1 MSKWIQIML
10 SWEGLSFAV
19 WVLVGSDE
27 LLKKYPALCRKGWSR
42 NQRNVQ
48 KIKEPLPPT
57 FLVSLLWAISM
68 TCEHQA
74 NQRTWVGAAMI
85 WLWFVPYRNVT
96 DWFSSPSSTIL
107 RCNWNFRRWGLSDKL
122 DCANYSFQRNPDSYP
137 FPSLL
142 PAPCEVKNLVPYI
155 WLPSWQVQEAKRTQE
170 KPQELWAEKTFLL
183 QIVLWGSLGTAM
195 RSQHCR
201 APADVIGASA
211 SCHGKNV
218 AKEATQQRGCGH
230 STGPGLLAHRA
241 MAFGCRLT
249 SRRGSFLGCFT
260 HSFL

>member
-1 MSKWIQIML
+1 MSKWIRIML
-10 SWEGLSFAV
+10 SGEGLSFAV

-48 KIKEPLPPT
+48 KKKRSPCLPPSWSHCCEP
-57 FLVSLLWAISM
+57 FRWR
-68 TCEHQA
+68 EHQA

-85 WLWFVPYRNVT
+85 WLWFVPYRNAT
-96 DWFSSPSSTIL
+96 DCFSSPSSTIL
-107 RCNWNFRRWGLSDKL
+107 RCHWNFRRWGLSDKL

-155 WLPSWQVQEAKRTQE
+155 WLPSWQVQEAKRTQD
-170 KPQELWAEKTFLL
+170 KPQEPWAEKTFLL

-195 RSQHCR
+195 QIQHCR
-201 APADVIGASA
+201 GAS
-211 SCHGKNV
+211 SM
-218 AKEATQQRGCGH
+218 
-230 STGPGLLAHRA
+230 L
-241 MAFGCRLT
+241 
-249 SRRGSFLGCFT
+249 
-260 HSFL
+260 

>member
-1 MSKWIQIML
+1 M
-10 SWEGLSFAV
+10 
-19 WVLVGSDE
+19 
-27 LLKKYPALCRKGWSR
+27 
-42 NQRNVQ
+42 
-48 KIKEPLPPT
+48 PPT

-74 NQRTWVGAAMI
+74 NQRTWVGATMI
-85 WLWFVPYRNVT
+85 WLWFVPYRNAT
-96 DWFSSPSSTIL
+96 DCFSSPSSTIL

-142 PAPCEVKNLVPYI
+142 PAPCEVKNLVPYM

-170 KPQELWAEKTFLL
+170 KPQEPWAEKTFLL

-218 AKEATQQRGCGH
+218 AKETESNTARGLW
-230 STGPGLLAHRA
+230 PQHRSGA
-241 MAFGCRLT
+241 AGAQSHGFWMQVDK
-249 SRRGSFLGCFT
+249 
-260 HSFL
+260 